1 MLPFPR
7 LIQYANILPPDTTL
21 LDIDFSTQS
30 VGDTFIRDNAGSQFN
45 LMGTAGTVQYDSTL
59 GHNVFNFSGA
69 GYYKSPAITS
79 GSKLDLTNRSF
90 EIIVQFKS
98 NTASQVQGIWETGNW
113 NQRRVYGIACTVNQY
128 PSTYFQY
135 FMDNGS
141 YNRVLMNGTNPLAW
155 ETITFT
161 YIKNSGITVKSEYY
175 NNTQTFPAYG
185 LGMGLNLSIGGSYV
199 SAEAGG
205 LPYYF
210 TGSLSKLKITEIK

>member
-7 LIQYANILPPDTTL
+7 LLKFANILPPNTL
-21 LDIDFSTQS
+21 LLDVDFSTQT
-30 VGDTFIRDNAGSQFN
+30 VGDTFIRDNAGTQFN
-45 LMGTAGTVQYDSTL
+45 LMGTAGMVQYDSQL
-59 GHNVFNFSGA
+59 GQNVFKFSGA
-69 GYYKSPAITS
+69 GYYKSPSITS

-90 EIIVQFKS
+90 EIIVQFKP
-98 NTASQVQGIWETGNW
+98 NTTSQVQGIWETGNW
-113 NQRRVYGIACTVNQY
+113 SQRRVQGIACTLNQY

-161 YIKNSGITVKSEYY
+161 YIKNSGITIKSQYY
-175 NNTQTFPAYG
+175 NTTQTFPAYG
-185 LGMGLNLSIGGSYV
+185 YGMGLNLSIGGSYV

-205 LPYYF
+205 SAYYF
-210 TGSLSKLKITEIK
+210 TGSLAKLKINEIK